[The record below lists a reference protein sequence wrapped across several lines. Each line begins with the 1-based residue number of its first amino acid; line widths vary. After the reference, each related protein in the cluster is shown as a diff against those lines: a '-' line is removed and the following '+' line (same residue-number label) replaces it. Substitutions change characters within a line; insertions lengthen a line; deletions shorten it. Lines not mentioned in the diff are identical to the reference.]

1 MKKTLSIVATALALL
16 CHVACSPVPEGLTQD
31 QALDFLYKYM
41 PLPDQVDYDT
51 AFYQRNVASSFLAR
65 EEMPWGKTVPERE
78 FLHFVLPVRVNNE
91 NMDESRMVF
100 YAELK
105 DRVKN
110 LPMVIKIADTFNRVV
125 FTSEGYT
132 IGMGETLMKAIHKL

>member
-1 MKKTLSIVATALALL
+1 MLKIIL
-16 CHVACSPVPEGLTQD
+16 G
-31 QALDFLYKYM
+31 
-41 PLPDQVDYDT
+41 
-51 AFYQRNVASSFLAR
+51 YQTWV
-65 EEMPWGKTVPERE
+65 K

-105 DRVKN
+105 DHVKN